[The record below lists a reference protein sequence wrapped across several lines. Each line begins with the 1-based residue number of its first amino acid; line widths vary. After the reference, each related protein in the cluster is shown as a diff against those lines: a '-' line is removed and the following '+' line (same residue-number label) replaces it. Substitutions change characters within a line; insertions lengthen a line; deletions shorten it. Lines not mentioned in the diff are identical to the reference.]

1 MLKRLVESKLTTA
14 PAAGTTSEWTWVASR
29 ADMPVQHRDLS
40 ALYATWLRAKGTV
53 GDLPALSDFSAD
65 DLDQWLGRICL
76 VQQGEQELE
85 LEVLGCCLT
94 DQYGHDISR
103 QPLSAAT
110 SGPLGEDARD
120 SPHHPDNIDAMQV
133 VYTGTHD
140 NDTTL
145 GWWQTLDVTS
155 KANVIKLTG
164 QSNDIVGS
172 MIELGKQCRAQLCVI
187 PLQDVLRLDSSGRM
201 NVPGVERGN
210 WEWRFQWQDLLF

>member
-53 GDLPALSDFSAD
+53 GDLPAWSDFSAD

-120 SPHHPDNIDAMQV
+120 MFEAVIGLGIIGLPCGVTYSRGRCLSWHGIALPLANGSALVCLFHID
-133 VYTGTHD
+133 
-140 NDTTL
+140 
-145 GWWQTLDVTS
+145 
-155 KANVIKLTG
+155 
-164 QSNDIVGS
+164 
-172 MIELGKQCRAQLCVI
+172 
-187 PLQDVLRLDSSGRM
+187 
-201 NVPGVERGN
+201 
-210 WEWRFQWQDLLF
+210 